1 MTLECAERLQMDKQT
16 AEDRVNRY
24 FAELQHF
31 LSVEYEENMEL
42 IDTRINN
49 YYNLANTR
57 ILLMASSGEK
67 MESVLHDFLNAIGQ
81 LPEAEQETASEKVGD
96 ALRITQQRYIGN
108 RSFEKKRKVKNTG
121 ENIGLYKEELTEED
135 KEAKTEQLFR
145 QAQNRY
151 SVERTGDYL
160 DAQLGMAESL
170 VIGEKPILSREE
182 VLMYAAAMAYA
193 GNEEFPFEV
202 ELGDE
207 TVETE
212 TAEISGARIRR
223 KSK

>member
-81 LPEAEQETASEKVGD
+81 LPEAEQETPAK
-96 ALRITQQRYIGN
+96 
-108 RSFEKKRKVKNTG
+108 RSVMRFVSRSRDISAIV
-121 ENIGLYKEELTEED
+121 LLTRS
-135 KEAKTEQLFR
+135 AK
-145 QAQNRY
+145 
-151 SVERTGDYL
+151 
-160 DAQLGMAESL
+160 
-170 VIGEKPILSREE
+170 
-182 VLMYAAAMAYA
+182 
-193 GNEEFPFEV
+193 
-202 ELGDE
+202 
-207 TVETE
+207 
-212 TAEISGARIRR
+212 
-223 KSK
+223 